1 MVSNLVFIS
10 VTTEQ
15 TSSLLFLQTF
25 RMFQTKILAISL
37 TLNVSW
43 VFCVLHFDPEKSL
56 FKTPKLLMNMI
67 HCSVIGV
74 EDTQMFV
81 LNDMHQHLG
90 EPKADARLL
99 FSY

>member
-1 MVSNLVFIS
+1 
-10 VTTEQ
+10 
-15 TSSLLFLQTF
+15 
-25 RMFQTKILAISL
+25 MFQTKILAISL